1 MMLKDFNFVK
11 SKIVNSNE
19 VFEYTMSDNMI
30 ENNYMDLLIS
40 PALTNNNALNS
51 PANISQSE
59 QVEAFEQVFDDAIDM
74 LDFEIDNLTKNNGK
88 TEESDDMSAS
98 SLMQLLGNKF
108 GPPAGL
114 TIEDFDYS
122 LIQ

>member
-1 MMLKDFNFVK
+1 MWSGFNFVK
-11 SKIVNSNE
+11 NKIVNSNE

-51 PANISQSE
+51 PISVSQSE
-59 QVEAFEQVFDDAIDM
+59 QAEAFEQVFDNAIDM
-74 LDFEIDNLTKNNGK
+74 LDIEIDNLTKNNGK
-88 TEESDDMSAS
+88 EEESDDMSAS
-98 SLMQLLGNKF
+98 SLMQLLGNNF
-108 GPPAGL
+108 GLPAGL

>member
-1 MMLKDFNFVK
+1 MWSGFNFVK
-11 SKIVNSNE
+11 NRIVNSNE

-51 PANISQSE
+51 PISVSQSE
-59 QVEAFEQVFDDAIDM
+59 QAEAFEQVFDDAIDM
-74 LDFEIDNLTKNNGK
+74 LDIEIDNLTKNNGK
-88 TEESDDMSAS
+88 EEEFDDMSAS
-98 SLMQLLGNKF
+98 SLMQLLGNNF

>member
-1 MMLKDFNFVK
+1 
-11 SKIVNSNE
+11 
-19 VFEYTMSDNMI
+19 MSDNMI

-51 PANISQSE
+51 PISVSQSE
-59 QVEAFEQVFDDAIDM
+59 QAEAFEQVFDNAIDM
-74 LDFEIDNLTKNNGK
+74 LDIEIDNLTKNNGK
-88 TEESDDMSAS
+88 EEESDDMSAS
-98 SLMQLLGNKF
+98 SLMQLLGNNF
-108 GPPAGL
+108 GLPAGL

>member
-1 MMLKDFNFVK
+1 MLKDFNFVK

-74 LDFEIDNLTKNNGK
+74 LDFEIDNLTKNKPKAEILLLLIK
-88 TEESDDMSAS
+88 TIIYLK
-98 SLMQLLGNKF
+98 SLNLCKINVMLLM
-108 GPPAGL
+108 L
-114 TIEDFDYS
+114 CY
-122 LIQ
+122 QC